1 MCCAL
6 PFFCAAA
13 VTTLCCASDGAVRYY
28 HCRGAADDRL
38 MLALSLLVLCPP
50 GASLSPSSLAVRL
63 GCRCGSRLQVGR
75 PTSVLSAPTAAKQ
88 IGP

>member
-38 MLALSLLVLCPP
+38 MVALSLLVLCPP
-50 GASLSPSSLAVRL
+50 VASLSLRLPWRSDLVAGAVR
-63 GCRCGSRLQVGR
+63 GCKWVGR
-75 PTSVLSAPTAAKQ
+75 LRF
-88 IGP
+88 